1 MSRQSELLQEAMRHM
16 PEGVAE
22 NYRFWGP
29 DRTVFIQRA
38 KGCELLDVD
47 GKTYVDFR
55 LGYGPI
61 ILGYGDERVDS
72 AVIAQIQSGGT
83 LTGFATELD
92 TLVVQQIKA
101 LCPQIQKMRF
111 ANSGTEAVMGAVRTA
126 RGFTGRQRMATVEG
140 GFHGL
145 YDELMWKSD
154 IENWDAHNGRAP
166 EVIPFGSGIPAKT
179 HDLVDIMGLNDFSAL
194 EDLFQRH
201 DHQLACVVLEPII
214 GNAGSIAASQAWLQ
228 RLRDL
233 CTAHGTLLIIDEVK
247 SGFRVAKG
255 GAQALYGI
263 YADLTTFAKAMGNG
277 YPVAAF
283 GGRADVMDVVGASA
297 GAVVHGGTYT
307 ANLVGLSAA
316 HCTLDILT
324 HTDALQT
331 VHRVGK
337 QVRDLLGRVFTHAG
351 IEHTFAGPSSMLGIH
366 FTPTVPQ
373 TYRDWRKTN
382 SSLYRAFCWQLIDR
396 GVMLEPDSREPW
408 FFCEA
413 HQHMDFAWLEEVA
426 TQAMQAAMAAHPSY

>member
-1 MSRQSELLQEAMRHM
+1 
-16 PEGVAE
+16 
-22 NYRFWGP
+22 
-29 DRTVFIQRA
+29 
-38 KGCELLDVD
+38 
-47 GKTYVDFR
+47 
-55 LGYGPI
+55 
-61 ILGYGDERVDS
+61 
-72 AVIAQIQSGGT
+72 
-83 LTGFATELD
+83 
-92 TLVVQQIKA
+92 
-101 LCPQIQKMRF
+101 
-111 ANSGTEAVMGAVRTA
+111 
-126 RGFTGRQRMATVEG
+126 
-140 GFHGL
+140 
-145 YDELMWKSD
+145 
-154 IENWDAHNGRAP
+154 
-166 EVIPFGSGIPAKT
+166 
-179 HDLVDIMGLNDFSAL
+179 VDIIGLNDFAAL

-201 DHQLACVVLEPII
+201 DYQLACVVLEPII

-233 CTAHGTLLIIDEVK
+233 CTAQGTLLIIDEVK

-324 HTDALQT
+324 HTDALAT
-331 VHRVGK
+331 VHRVGE

-351 IEHTFAGPSSMLGIH
+351 IEHTFAGPASMLGIH

-413 HQHMDFAWLEEVA
+413 HQHMDFAWLEDVA
-426 TQAMQAAMAAHPSY
+426 AQAMQAAMAAQPSD

>member
-1 MSRQSELLQEAMRHM
+1 MSRQSELLQEAMHHM
-16 PEGVAE
+16 PQGVAE
-22 NYRFWGP
+22 NYRYWGP

-38 KGCELLDVD
+38 KGCELVDVD

-55 LGYGPI
+55 LGYGPV
-61 ILGYGDERVDS
+61 ILGYGDERVDR

-92 TLVVQQIKA
+92 TTVVQQIKA
-101 LCPQIQKMRF
+101 LCPQIEKMRF

-145 YDELMWKSD
+145 VDELMWKSD
-154 IENWDAHNGRAP
+154 IENWDTRSGLAP
-166 EVIPFGSGIPAKT
+166 KVIPFGGGIPAQA
-179 HDLVDIMGLNDFSAL
+179 HDLVDIIGLNDFAAL
-194 EDLFQRH
+194 EDLFVRH

-214 GNAGSIAASQAWLQ
+214 GNAGSIAASQSWLQ

-233 CTAHGTLLIIDEVK
+233 CTAHSTLLIIDEVK

-255 GAQALYGI
+255 GAQSLYGI
-263 YADLTTFAKAMGNG
+263 YADLTTYAKAMGNG

-283 GGRADVMDVVGASA
+283 GGRADVMDVVGANA

-316 HCTLDILT
+316 HCTLEILAN
-324 HTDALQT
+324 TDALQT
-331 VHRVGK
+331 VHRAGA
-337 QVRDLLGRVFTHAG
+337 QVRDVLGRVFTQAG
-351 IEHTFAGPSSMLGIH
+351 IEHTFAGPASMLGIH
-366 FTPTVPQ
+366 FTASVPQ

-382 SSLYRAFCWQLIDR
+382 SALYQAFCWQLIER

-413 HQHMDFAWLEEVA
+413 HQHMDLAWLEDMA
-426 TQAMQAAMAAHPSY
+426 TQSIAAALSAKR

>member
-1 MSRQSELLQEAMRHM
+1 MSRQSQLLQKAMRHM
-16 PEGVAE
+16 PQGVAE
-22 NYRFWGP
+22 NYRYWGP

-55 LGYGPI
+55 LGYGPV
-61 ILGYGDERVDS
+61 ILGYGDERVDK
-72 AVIAQIQSGGT
+72 AVVAQIHSGGT

-101 LCPQIQKMRF
+101 LCPQIDKMRF

-126 RGFTGRQRMATVEG
+126 RGFTGRERMATVEG

-145 YDELMWKSD
+145 ADEFMWKSD
-154 IENWDAHNGRAP
+154 IEHWDAHSGQAP
-166 EVIPFGSGIPAKT
+166 EVIPFGAGIPPKT
-179 HDLVDIMGLNDFSAL
+179 HDLVDIIGLNDFAAL
-194 EDLFQRH
+194 EDLFQRR

-214 GNAGSIAASQAWLQ
+214 GNAGSIAASPTWLQ

-233 CTAHGTLLIIDEVK
+233 CTAQSTLLIIDEVK

-263 YADLTTFAKAMGNG
+263 YADLTTYAKAMGNG

-283 GGRADVMDVVGASA
+283 GGRADVMDVVGANA

-331 VHRVGK
+331 VHHVGER
-337 QVRDLLGRVFTHAG
+337 VRDLLGRVFTQAG
-351 IEHTFAGPSSMLGIH
+351 IAHQFAGPASMLGIH
-366 FTPTVPQ
+366 FTPTVPE

-382 SSLYRAFCWQLIDR
+382 SSLYREFCWQLIDR

-413 HQHMDFAWLEEVA
+413 HQLMDFGWLEDVA
-426 TQAMQAAMAAHPSY
+426 TQAMQAALRVNP

>member
-1 MSRQSELLQEAMRHM
+1 MSRQSQLLQEAMRHM
-16 PEGVAE
+16 PQGVAE
-22 NYRFWGP
+22 NYRYWGP

-55 LGYGPI
+55 LGYGPV
-61 ILGYGDERVDS
+61 ILGYGDERVDK
-72 AVIAQIQSGGT
+72 AVVGQIQSGGT

-101 LCPQIQKMRF
+101 LCPQIDKMRF

-126 RGFTGRQRMATVEG
+126 RGFTGRERMATVEG

-145 YDELMWKSD
+145 ADEFMWKSD
-154 IENWDAHNGRAP
+154 IENWDAHSGQAP
-166 EVIPFGSGIPAKT
+166 EVIPFGAGIPPKT
-179 HDLVDIMGLNDFSAL
+179 HDLVDIIGLNDFAAL
-194 EDLFQRH
+194 EDLFQRR

-214 GNAGSIAASQAWLQ
+214 GNAGSIAASQTWLQ

-233 CTAHGTLLIIDEVK
+233 CTAQGTLLIIDEVK

-263 YADLTTFAKAMGNG
+263 YADLTTYAKAMGNG

-283 GGRADVMDVVGASA
+283 GGRADVMDVVGANA

-324 HTDALQT
+324 HTNALQT
-331 VHRVGK
+331 VHHVGERV
-337 QVRDLLGRVFTHAG
+337 RYLLGRVFTQAG
-351 IEHTFAGPSSMLGIH
+351 IAHQFAGPASMLGIH
-366 FTPTVPQ
+366 FTPTVPE

-382 SSLYRAFCWQLIDR
+382 SSLYREFCWQLIDR

-413 HQHMDFAWLEEVA
+413 HQHMDFGWLEDVA
-426 TQAMQAAMAAHPSY
+426 TQAMQAAIRVNP

>member
-16 PEGVAE
+16 PQGVAE
-22 NYRFWGP
+22 NYRYWGP

-38 KGCELLDVD
+38 KGCELFDVD

-55 LGYGPI
+55 LGYGPV
-61 ILGYGDERVDS
+61 ILGYGDERVDQ

-92 TLVVQQIKA
+92 TTVVQQIKA
-101 LCPQIQKMRF
+101 LCPQIDKMRF

-126 RGFTGRQRMATVEG
+126 RGFTGRERMATVEG

-145 YDELMWKSD
+145 HDELMWKSD
-154 IENWDAHNGRAP
+154 IENWDAHSGQAP
-166 EVIPFGSGIPAKT
+166 DVIPFGAGIPAKT
-179 HDLVDIMGLNDFSAL
+179 HDLVDIIGLNDFAAL
-194 EDLFQRH
+194 EDLFSRR

-233 CTAHGTLLIIDEVK
+233 CTAQGTLLIIDEVK

-263 YADLTTFAKAMGNG
+263 YADLTTYAKAMGNG

-283 GGRADVMDVVGASA
+283 GGRADVMDVVGANA

-316 HCTLDILT
+316 HCTLNILT

-331 VHRVGK
+331 VNSVGE
-337 QVRDLLGRVFTHAG
+337 QVRDLLGRVFAQAG
-351 IEHTFAGPSSMLGIH
+351 IEHTFAGPGSMLGIH

-382 SSLYRAFCWQLIDR
+382 SNLYRAFCWQLIDR

-413 HQHMDFAWLEEVA
+413 HQHMDFAWLEDVA
-426 TQAMQAAMAAHPSY
+426 TQAMKAAIAAHPSV